1 MLLQP
6 HVLPSSATVC
16 ICLVRIPDGARL
28 QLLVAM
34 RGGPIQTAAGGSDD
48 RCVCV
53 CTCVSQVT
61 HNRPIGYMPLPVP
74 MDDGSE
80 LRYDDDDEDTGQ
92 PLVFCRYVCVQLA
105 LFGSPCAYCVS
116 CDRCR
121 MWGTKIMPVKRV
133 KDKEIRYMLG
143 LHCCVR

>member
-1 MLLQP
+1 
-6 HVLPSSATVC
+6 
-16 ICLVRIPDGARL
+16 
-28 QLLVAM
+28 
-34 RGGPIQTAAGGSDD
+34 
-48 RCVCV
+48 
-53 CTCVSQVT
+53 
-61 HNRPIGYMPLPVP
+61 MPLPVP

-80 LRYDDDDEDTGQ
+80 LRYDDDEEDSGQ

-105 LFGSPCAYCVS
+105 LLGSPCAYCVS

-121 MWGTKIMPVKRV
+121 MWGTKIMPVRRV